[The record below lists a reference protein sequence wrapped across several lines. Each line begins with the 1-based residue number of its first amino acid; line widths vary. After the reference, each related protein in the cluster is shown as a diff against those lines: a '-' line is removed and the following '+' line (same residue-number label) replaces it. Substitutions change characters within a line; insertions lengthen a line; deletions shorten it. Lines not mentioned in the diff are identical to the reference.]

1 MVTLVIKNCSHIVN
15 RGLKMLDL
23 KPIRVSK
30 ELIQEPLK
38 FEKELGIR
46 FFKECILK
54 FNQIE
59 DLDKEIIFSFE
70 ELRHNFNLKNPED
83 FKEFMRF
90 FHTEIDGRK
99 NVFTTDKGDLIGGGV
114 FSTKIYVEENKI
126 GAVVNYYHKQYIYS
140 KCDID
145 KWHSVKG
152 NPKEINK
159 LEIPNQEKEKLLGLM
174 TTFIVDGVKGKYS
187 QRLLDL
193 LMQFKGSGVFIMN
206 YDKFKELL
214 DIPKSYRASDIEVRI
229 FEKSKEEFKKIGL
242 LITDIEKVKEGRAIK
257 NIKIKFKF
265 EDKRKKAEK
274 TNNSNNESLEKTDF
288 TGLFG
293 KIVMKIQKVFKNNWM
308 NYMGE
313 LEECKTLE
321 ELEKFIEKYKLLD
334 KKGELL
340 NINSEI

>member
-1 MVTLVIKNCSHIVN
+1 
-15 RGLKMLDL
+15 MLSL
-23 KPIRVSK
+23 KPIKISK
-30 ELIQEPLK
+30 DLMQEPLK
-38 FEKELGIR
+38 FEKELGLR

-70 ELRHNFNLKNPED
+70 ELRQNFNLHNQLD
-83 FKEFMRF
+83 FKEFMKF

-99 NVFTTDKGDLIGGGV
+99 NIFTTDKGDLIGGGV
-114 FSTKIYVEENKI
+114 FSTKIYVDRNEI

-159 LEIPNQEKEKLLGLM
+159 LEIPKQEKEKLLGLM
-174 TTFIVDGVKGKYS
+174 TTFIADEVKGKYS

-193 LMQFKGSGVFIMN
+193 LMQFKKTGLFVMN

-214 DIPKSYRASDIEVRI
+214 EIPKSYKACDIDKQI
-229 FEKSKEEFKKIGL
+229 LGKSKEEFQKIGL
-242 LITDIEKVKEGRAIK
+242 LITDIEKVKDGRSIK

-265 EDKRKKAEK
+265 EEKKKKAEK
-274 TNNSNNESLEKTDF
+274 TNNSNSQSLEKTDF
-288 TGLFG
+288 TVLSG
-293 KIVMKIQKVFKNNWM
+293 KIVIKMKSAYKNTWM
-308 NYMGE
+308 NHMEE
-313 LEECKTLE
+313 LNECKTIE
-321 ELEKFIEKYKLLD
+321 ELEKFIETYKLFD

>member
-1 MVTLVIKNCSHIVN
+1 
-15 RGLKMLDL
+15 MLAL
-23 KPIRVSK
+23 KPIKVSK
-30 ELIQEPLK
+30 DLIQEPLK
-38 FEKELGIR
+38 FEKELGLR

-70 ELRHNFNLKNPED
+70 ELRQNFNLHNQDD
-83 FKEFMRF
+83 FKEFMKF

-114 FSTKIYVEENKI
+114 FSTKIYVDRNEI

-159 LEIPNQEKEKLLGLM
+159 LEIPKQEKEKLLGLM
-174 TTFIVDGVKGKYS
+174 TTFIVDEVKGKYS

-193 LMQFKGSGVFIMN
+193 LMQYKGSGLFVMN

-214 DIPKSYRASDIEVRI
+214 EIPESYRACDIDNQI
-229 FEKSKEEFKKIGL
+229 LKKSISEFKKIGL
-242 LITDIEKVKEGRAIK
+242 LISDIEKVKEGRSIK

-265 EDKRKKAEK
+265 EEKKKKAEK
-274 TNNSNNESLEKTDF
+274 TNNSNRETSEKTDF
-288 TGLFG
+288 TVLLG
-293 KIVMKIQKVFKNNWM
+293 KIMIKIQKVYKKNWLS
-308 NYMGE
+308 YTEE
-313 LEECKTLE
+313 LQGYKTIE
-321 ELEKFIEKYKLLD
+321 ELEQFIEKHRLLD

>member
-1 MVTLVIKNCSHIVN
+1 
-15 RGLKMLDL
+15 MLAL

-30 ELIQEPLK
+30 DLLQEPLK

-70 ELRHNFNLKNPED
+70 ELRHNFNLQSQDD
-83 FKEFMRF
+83 FKEFMKF

-99 NVFTTDKGDLIGGGV
+99 NIFTTDKGDLIGGGV
-114 FSTKIYVEENKI
+114 FSTKIYVDRNEI

-145 KWHSVKG
+145 NWHSIKG
-152 NPKEINK
+152 NPKHIEK
-159 LEIPNQEKEKLLGLM
+159 LEIPKQEKEKLLGLM
-174 TTFIVDGVKGKYS
+174 TTFIADEVKGKYS

-193 LMQFKGSGVFIMN
+193 LMQFKGSGLFVIN
-206 YDKFKELL
+206 YEKFKELL
-214 DIPKSYRASDIEVRI
+214 EIPKSYKANDIDKQI
-229 FEKSKEEFKKIGL
+229 LKKSISEFKKIGL
-242 LITDIEKVKEGRAIK
+242 IILDIEKIKEGRAIK

-265 EDKRKKAEK
+265 EQKKKKSNK
-274 TNNSNNESLEKTDF
+274 TSQSHELEKTDF

-293 KIVMKIQKVFKNNWM
+293 KIVKKIQKVFKANWT
-308 NYMGE
+308 NYMEE
-313 LEECKTLE
+313 LQGYTTIE
-321 ELEKFIEKYKLLD
+321 ELEKFIEKHKLLD

>member
-1 MVTLVIKNCSHIVN
+1 
-15 RGLKMLDL
+15 MLSL
-23 KPIRVSK
+23 KPIKVSK
-30 ELIQEPLK
+30 DLMQEPLK
-38 FEKELGIR
+38 FEKELGLR

-70 ELRHNFNLKNPED
+70 ELRQNFNLHNQAD
-83 FKEFMRF
+83 FKEFMKF

-99 NVFTTDKGDLIGGGV
+99 NIFTTDKGDLIGGGV
-114 FSTKIYVEENKI
+114 FSTKIYVDRNEI

-159 LEIPNQEKEKLLGLM
+159 LEIPKQEKEKLLGLM
-174 TTFIVDGVKGKYS
+174 TTFIVDEVKGKYS

-193 LMQFKGSGVFIMN
+193 LMQYKGSGLFVMN

-214 DIPKSYRASDIEVRI
+214 EIPESYRACDIDNQI
-229 FEKSKEEFKKIGL
+229 LKKSISEFKKIGL
-242 LITDIEKVKEGRAIK
+242 LITDIEKIKEGRSIK

-265 EDKRKKAEK
+265 EEKKKKA
-274 TNNSNNESLEKTDF
+274 NNSSSQSLEKTDF
-288 TGLFG
+288 TVLSG
-293 KIVMKIQKVFKNNWM
+293 KIVIKMKSAYKNTWM
-308 NYMGE
+308 NHMEE
-313 LEECKTLE
+313 LNECKTIE
-321 ELEKFIEKYKLLD
+321 ELEKFIETYKLFD
-334 KKGELL
+334 KKGNFL

>member
-1 MVTLVIKNCSHIVN
+1 
-15 RGLKMLDL
+15 MLAL
-23 KPIRVSK
+23 KPIKVSK
-30 ELIQEPLK
+30 DLIQEPLK
-38 FEKELGIR
+38 FEKELGLR

-70 ELRHNFNLKNPED
+70 ELRQNFNLHNQDD
-83 FKEFMRF
+83 FKEFMKF

-114 FSTKIYVEENKI
+114 FSTKIYVDRNEI

-159 LEIPNQEKEKLLGLM
+159 LEIPKQEKEKLLGLM
-174 TTFIVDGVKGKYS
+174 TTFIVDEVKGKYS

-193 LMQFKGSGVFIMN
+193 LMQYKGSGLFVMN

-214 DIPKSYRASDIEVRI
+214 EIPESYRACDIDNQI
-229 FEKSKEEFKKIGL
+229 LKKSISEFKKIGL
-242 LITDIEKVKEGRAIK
+242 LISDIEKVKEGRSIK

-265 EDKRKKAEK
+265 EEKKKKSEK
-274 TNNSNNESLEKTDF
+274 TNNSNSEALEKTDF

-293 KIVMKIQKVFKNNWM
+293 KIMIKIQKVYKKTWLS
-308 NYMGE
+308 YTEE
-313 LEECKTLE
+313 LQGYKTIE
-321 ELEKFIEKYKLLD
+321 ELEQFIEKHRLLD

>member
-1 MVTLVIKNCSHIVN
+1 MSDLVT
-15 RGLKMLDL
+15 
-23 KPIRVSK
+23 IRVRDG
-30 ELIQEPLK
+30 LIQEPLK

-59 DLDKEIIFSFE
+59 DLDKEIFFPFD
-70 ELRHNFNLKNPED
+70 ELKKNFNLKNTED
-83 FKEFMRF
+83 FKDFMRF
-90 FHTEIDGRK
+90 FHSEINGRK
-99 NVFTTDKGDLIGGGV
+99 DIFTTDKGDLIGGGV
-114 FSTKIYVEENKI
+114 FSTKIYAEENKI
-126 GAVVNYYHKQYIYS
+126 GAVINYYHKQYIYS
-140 KCDID
+140 KLEID

-152 NPKEINK
+152 NTKKIKE
-159 LEIPNQEKEKLLGLM
+159 LEIKTEEKEKLLGLM
-174 TTFIVDGVKGKYS
+174 TTFISREIKGKYS

-214 DIPKSYRASDIEVRI
+214 EIPESYRASDIDTQI
-229 FEKSKEEFKKIGL
+229 LKKSQTEFKKIGL
-242 LITDIEKVKEGRAIK
+242 IITDIEKVKDGRSIK

-265 EDKRKKAEK
+265 EDKKKKAEK
-274 TNNSNNESLEKTDF
+274 TNNSNSKTSEKTDF
-288 TGLFG
+288 NILSS
-293 KIVMKIQKVFKNNWM
+293 KIVLKMQNSAFKKTWG

-313 LEECKTLE
+313 LGESKNLE
-321 ELEKFIEKYKLLD
+321 DLEKFIEKYKLLD

>member
-1 MVTLVIKNCSHIVN
+1 M
-15 RGLKMLDL
+15 DL

-30 ELIQEPLK
+30 NLIQEPLK
-38 FEKELGIR
+38 FEKELGLR

-70 ELRHNFNLKNPED
+70 ELRQNFNLHNQAD
-83 FKEFMRF
+83 FKEFMKF

-99 NVFTTDKGDLIGGGV
+99 NIFTTDKGDLIGGGV
-114 FSTKIYVEENKI
+114 FSTKIYVDRNEI

-159 LEIPNQEKEKLLGLM
+159 LEIPKQEKEKLLGLM
-174 TTFIVDGVKGKYS
+174 TTFIADEVKGKYS

-193 LMQFKGSGVFIMN
+193 LMQFKKTGLFIMN

-214 DIPKSYRASDIEVRI
+214 EIPKSYKACDIDTRI
-229 FEKSKEEFKKIGL
+229 LGKSKEEFQKIGL
-242 LITDIEKVKEGRAIK
+242 LITDIEKVKEGRSIK

-265 EDKRKKAEK
+265 EEKKKKA
-274 TNNSNNESLEKTDF
+274 NNSSSQSLEKTDF
-288 TGLFG
+288 TVLSG
-293 KIVMKIQKVFKNNWM
+293 KIVIKMKSAYKNTWM
-308 NYMGE
+308 NHMEE
-313 LEECKTLE
+313 LNECKTIE
-321 ELEKFIEKYKLLD
+321 ELEKFIETYKLFD
-334 KKGELL
+334 KKGNFL